1 MHSDLDYLSSKFS
14 CLNLDFILNKL
25 SSEYYELPRW
35 PENLA
40 AQIIEFYRRFL
51 WLNYIY
57 PEAKLVPTRD
67 IDECWHIHILNTKRY
82 VEDCQALFGRYFHHQ
97 PADPSDPLELIF
109 LQEKFEETRRLYRE
123 NFGEELKVFHSR

>member
-1 MHSDLDYLSSKFS
+1 MSYSSSKFND
-14 CLNLDFILNKL
+14 LDLDFIVRKL

-35 PENLA
+35 PACLA
-40 AQIIEFYRRFL
+40 AQIVEFYKRFL

-82 VEDCQALFGRYFHHQ
+82 IEDCQELFGHYFHHQ
-97 PADPSDPLELIF
+97 PADPSDPAEIF
-109 LQEKFEETRRLYRE
+109 FYRK
-123 NFGEELKVFHSR
+123 NLKRPSGFISKCLVKS